1 MTEPHRLSPVLA
13 RAAVLLLA
21 LGAACPAWALYKVV
35 GPDGKVTYT
44 DRPPSDTQARTEAVT
59 PSGSVVGGT
68 VLPFAIRQVV
78 QRFPVTLY
86 TGSNCQPCDAG
97 RALLADRGVPFIER
111 TVNTPEDVQAL
122 RRAEQTD
129 SLPLLRIGGQQI
141 PGFAAS
147 EWHSYLDA
155 AGYPRQSILPA
166 SFKQPPGTPLAP
178 RATAG
183 SPATPSGPAATTSPP
198 STVPAPAPAGG
209 TSTGNPPSAFRF

>member
-1 MTEPHRLSPVLA
+1 MTALPRLSPA
-13 RAAVLLLA
+13 RALTAALLA
-21 LGAACPAWALYKVV
+21 AGALAPTAPAWALYKVV

-44 DRPPSDTQARTEAVT
+44 DRPPADAQARTEAVS

-86 TGSNCQPCDAG
+86 TGNNCQPCDAG
-97 RALLADRGVPFIER
+97 RALLMTRGVPFIER

-129 SLPLLRIGGQQI
+129 GLPLLRVGGQQI

-147 EWHSYLDA
+147 EWNSYLDA
-155 AGYPRQSILPA
+155 AGYPRQSVLP
-166 SFKQPPGTPLAP
+166 
-178 RATAG
+178 
-183 SPATPSGPAATTSPP
+183 
-198 STVPAPAPAGG
+198 
-209 TSTGNPPSAFRF
+209 

>member
-1 MTEPHRLSPVLA
+1 MTEPRRPLPVFPS
-13 RAAVLLLA
+13 AAVLLLA
-21 LGAACPAWALYKVV
+21 LGAAAPAWALYKVV

-44 DRPPSDTQARTEAVT
+44 DRPPTDTQARTEAVS
-59 PSGSVVGGT
+59 PAGSVVGGT

-86 TGSNCQPCDAG
+86 TGNNCQPCDAG
-97 RALLADRGVPFIER
+97 RAMLTDRGVPFIER
-111 TVNTPEDVQAL
+111 TVNTPDDVQAL

-141 PGFAAS
+141 SGFAAS

-155 AGYPRQSILPA
+155 AGYPRQSVLPA

-178 RATAG
+178 RGGA
-183 SPATPSGPAATTSPP
+183 PAAAPSAPPAAAAPAQPPTPTPGSGPS
-198 STVPAPAPAGG
+198 
-209 TSTGNPPSAFRF
+209 NFRF

>member
-1 MTEPHRLSPVLA
+1 MTALPRLSPA
-13 RAAVLLLA
+13 RALTAALLA
-21 LGAACPAWALYKVV
+21 AGALAPTAPAWALYKVV

-44 DRPPSDTQARTEAVT
+44 DRPPADAQARTEAVS

-86 TGSNCQPCDAG
+86 TGNNCQPCDAG
-97 RALLADRGVPFIER
+97 RALLMTRGVPFIER

-129 SLPLLRIGGQQI
+129 GLPLLRVGGQQI

-147 EWHSYLDA
+147 EWNSYLDA
-155 AGYPRQSILPA
+155 AGYPRQSVLPA

-178 RATAG
+178 RSAASAPAAASAAPTPAPATA
-183 SPATPSGPAATTSPP
+183 PATPAPGGSGPS
-198 STVPAPAPAGG
+198 
-209 TSTGNPPSAFRF
+209 NFRF

>member
-1 MTEPHRLSPVLA
+1 MTALPRLSPA
-13 RAAVLLLA
+13 RALTAALLA
-21 LGAACPAWALYKVV
+21 AGALAPTAPAWALYKVV

-44 DRPPSDTQARTEAVT
+44 DRPPADAQARTEAVS

-86 TGSNCQPCDAG
+86 TGNNCQPCDAG
-97 RALLADRGVPFIER
+97 RALLMTRGVPFIER

-122 RRAEQTD
+122 RRIEQTD
-129 SLPLLRIGGQQI
+129 GLPLLRVGGQQI

-147 EWHSYLDA
+147 EWNSYLDA
-155 AGYPRQSILPA
+155 AGYPRQSVLPA

-178 RATAG
+178 RGAPAV
-183 SPATPSGPAATTSPP
+183 ATPAP
-198 STVPAPAPAGG
+198 SAVPAPAATVPPRAPAAGSG
-209 TSTGNPPSAFRF
+209 PSNFRF